1 MVLHGGT
8 RVSNNHFTKK
18 QDLHLDKAIA
28 SFGDCP
34 ICWPRVKEEF
44 NKRFRRSQRTVEGL
58 QTRWRALQAKAK
70 RESLKRITQKDGFE
84 AWFAQF
90 FAGVRGLREQLK
102 AENDKLR
109 KANRNLEKERDDAV
123 NALEDHLDKDE
134 RMRGKA
140 RKLGEAALVIN
151 GD

>member
-1 MVLHGGT
+1 M
-8 RVSNNHFTKK
+8 SNNHFTKK
-18 QDLHLDKAIA
+18 QDLHLEKAIA

-34 ICWPRVKEEF
+34 ICWPLVKEEF

-58 QTRWRALQAKAK
+58 QTRWRALQKKAK
-70 RESLKRITQKDGFE
+70 QESLKRITQKDGFE

-109 KANRNLEKERDDAV
+109 KTNRILEKERDDAV
-123 NALEDHLDKDE
+123 KALEDHLDKDE

-140 RKLGEAALVIN
+140 KKLGEAALVIN
-151 GD
+151 SD